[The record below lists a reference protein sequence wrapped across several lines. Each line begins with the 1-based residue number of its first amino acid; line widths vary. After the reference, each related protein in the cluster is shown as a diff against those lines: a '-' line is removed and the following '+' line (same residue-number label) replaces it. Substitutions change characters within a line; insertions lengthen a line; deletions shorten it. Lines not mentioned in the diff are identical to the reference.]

1 MKQTL
6 LSNIEISQICQELA
20 VLLHAGV
27 MLGDGLAL
35 LAQEEAAADRGF
47 IPDF

>member
-1 MKQTL
+1 MERKQ
-6 LSNIEISQICQELA
+6 LSKIEISQVCRELA

-35 LAQEEAAADRGF
+35 LHRKSREKTDRC
-47 IPDF
+47 